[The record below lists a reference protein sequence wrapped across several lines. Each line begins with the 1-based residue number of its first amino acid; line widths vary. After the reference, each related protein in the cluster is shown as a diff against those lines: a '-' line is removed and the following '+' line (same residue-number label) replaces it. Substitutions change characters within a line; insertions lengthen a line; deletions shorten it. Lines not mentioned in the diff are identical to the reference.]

1 MLLIKIA
8 MKKKKKKK
16 KIKRKK
22 NYNKK
27 LKIKRRYKKKT
38 SKKRSF
44 KRKKIR
50 AKIKKSK
57 SFNIEIPK
65 TLLKIQS
72 FSLKKLFAYISLP
85 IFEAYYN
92 FQRQR
97 KRRLLKA
104 EELRV
109 KQEERKKR
117 EKLELVKK
125 MKEEQ
130 LKEEIYYSKE
140 LKKDMQIFLRQQ
152 ERENRQQK
160 AKEQQKILENL
171 RINKKIAGFEAR
183 MNREVAML
191 EKAAFKAEKEDYQ
204 STLDRV
210 NAIKE
215 KYKNFRLES
224 YRKKLQDLG
233 IQVQGDED
241 KSALIEKERK
251 LLFQKSEIENT
262 LMSFTR
268 SLRSIVFFCNRS
280 KILGKHLS
288 PLKIVDLSM
297 ETGEVYL
304 KWLELQESEDFLLLC
319 YLKDNSIDSKKV
331 VLEMKTDPEKHL
343 SVEFDIKS
351 IFQFQETAIDNVVKM
366 IERERNSKKPSEQ
379 KKAS

>member
-1 MLLIKIA
+1 

-50 AKIKKSK
+50 VKIKKSK

-72 FSLKKLFAYISLP
+72 FSLKKLFTYISLP

-104 EELRV
+104 EELRA

-233 IQVQGDED
+233 IQVEGDED

-297 ETGEVYL
+297 DTGEVYL

-319 YLKDNSIDSKKV
+319 YLKDNSIESKKV

-351 IFQFQETAIDNVVKM
+351 IFQFQETAIDNVVRM
-366 IERERNSKKPSEQ
+366 IERERNSKKPTEQ

>member
-8 MKKKKKKK
+8 MKKKKKK
-16 KIKRKK
+16 IKRKK
-22 NYNKK
+22 NYKKK

-38 SKKRSF
+38 SKKKSF

-50 AKIKKSK
+50 VKIKKSK
-57 SFNIEIPK
+57 SFNIEIPR
-65 TLLKIQS
+65 TFLKIQS
-72 FSLKKLFAYISLP
+72 FSLKKLFTYISLP

-140 LKKDMQIFLRQQ
+140 LKKDMQIFLRHQ

-191 EKAAFKAEKEDYQ
+191 EKAAFKAEQEDYQ

-233 IQVQGDED
+233 IQVEGDED

-297 ETGEVYL
+297 DTGEVYL

-319 YLKDNSIDSKKV
+319 YLKDNSIESKKV

>member
-1 MLLIKIA
+1 

-57 SFNIEIPK
+57 SFNIEIPR

-72 FSLKKLFAYISLP
+72 FSLKKLFTYISLP

-97 KRRLLKA
+97 KRRILKA
-104 EELRV
+104 EELRA

-233 IQVQGDED
+233 IQVEGDED

-297 ETGEVYL
+297 DTGEVYL
-304 KWLELQESEDFLLLC
+304 KWLDLQESEDFLLLC
-319 YLKDNSIDSKKV
+319 YLKDNSIESKKV

-351 IFQFQETAIDNVVKM
+351 IFQFQETAIDNVVRM
-366 IERERNSKKPSEQ
+366 IERERNLKKPTEQ

>member
-8 MKKKKKKK
+8 MKKKKKK
-16 KIKRKK
+16 IKRKK
-22 NYNKK
+22 NYKKK

-38 SKKRSF
+38 SKKKSF

-50 AKIKKSK
+50 VKIKKSK
-57 SFNIEIPK
+57 SFNIEIPR

-72 FSLKKLFAYISLP
+72 FSLKKLFTYISLP

-97 KRRLLKA
+97 KRRILKA
-104 EELRV
+104 EELRA

-183 MNREVAML
+183 MNREVAIL

-297 ETGEVYL
+297 DTGEVYL

-319 YLKDNSIDSKKV
+319 YLKDNSIESKKV

-351 IFQFQETAIDNVVKM
+351 IFQFQETAIDNVVRM
-366 IERERNSKKPSEQ
+366 IERERNLKKPTEQ

>member
-8 MKKKKKKK
+8 MKKKKKK
-16 KIKRKK
+16 IKRKK
-22 NYNKK
+22 NYKKK

-38 SKKRSF
+38 SKKKSF

-50 AKIKKSK
+50 VKIKKSK

-72 FSLKKLFAYISLP
+72 FSLKKLFNYISLP

-104 EELRV
+104 EELRA

-233 IQVQGDED
+233 IQVEGDED

-297 ETGEVYL
+297 DTGEVYL

-319 YLKDNSIDSKKV
+319 YLKDNSIESKKV

-351 IFQFQETAIDNVVKM
+351 IFQFQETAIDNVVRM
-366 IERERNSKKPSEQ
+366 IERERNSKKPTEQ

>member
-8 MKKKKKKK
+8 MKKKKKK
-16 KIKRKK
+16 IKRKK
-22 NYNKK
+22 NYKK
-27 LKIKRRYKKKT
+27 KSKIKKRYKKKIL
-38 SKKRSF
+38 KKRSF

-50 AKIKKSK
+50 VKIKKSK
-57 SFNIEIPK
+57 SFNIEIPR

-72 FSLKKLFAYISLP
+72 FSLKKLFTYISLP

-97 KRRLLKA
+97 KRRILKA
-104 EELRV
+104 EELRA

-233 IQVQGDED
+233 IQVEGDED

-297 ETGEVYL
+297 DTGEVYL

-319 YLKDNSIDSKKV
+319 YLKDNSIESKKV

-351 IFQFQETAIDNVVKM
+351 IFQFQETAIDNVVRM
-366 IERERNSKKPSEQ
+366 IERERNSKKPTEQ

>member
-1 MLLIKIA
+1 
-8 MKKKKKKK
+8 MKKKRKKVK

-22 NYNKK
+22 FKKRAK
-27 LKIKRRYKKKT
+27 LKRRFKKKAP
-38 SKKRSF
+38 KRSSRVRKKGRLKAKAKAK
-44 KRKKIR
+44 KRKK
-50 AKIKKSK
+50 S
-57 SFNIEIPK
+57 SY
-65 TLLKIQS
+65 TLSQS
-72 FSLKKLFAYISLP
+72 FSKIKEFSLKNLLSYLSTP

-92 FQRQR
+92 FQRER

-104 EELRV
+104 EDARARE
-109 KQEERKKR
+109 EERRKR

-125 MKEEQ
+125 MKQEQ

-140 LKKDMQIFLRQQ
+140 LKKDMQIFLRQE
-152 ERENRQQK
+152 ERETRQQK
-160 AKEQQKILENL
+160 AREQQKILENL
-171 RINKKIAGFEAR
+171 RLSKKIAGFEAR

-191 EKAAFKAEKEDYQ
+191 EKAAFKAEKENYQ

-215 KYKNFRLES
+215 KYKNYRLES

-251 LLFQKSEIENT
+251 LLLQKSEIENT

-268 SLRSIVFFCNRS
+268 SLRSIAFFCNRS

-297 ETGEVYL
+297 DTGEVYL
-304 KWLELQESEDFLLLC
+304 KWLELQDSEDFILLC
-319 YLKDNSIDSKKV
+319 YLKDNSIESKKV
-331 VLEMKTDPEKHL
+331 VLEMKTDPQKHL

-366 IERERNSKKPSEQ
+366 IERERNSKKSQEQ
-379 KKAS
+379 KQAS

>member
-8 MKKKKKKK
+8 MKKKKKK
-16 KIKRKK
+16 IKRKK
-22 NYNKK
+22 NYKK
-27 LKIKRRYKKKT
+27 KSKIKKRYKKKIL
-38 SKKRSF
+38 KKRSF

-50 AKIKKSK
+50 VKIKKSK
-57 SFNIEIPK
+57 SFNIEIPR

-72 FSLKKLFAYISLP
+72 FSLKKLFTYISLP

-104 EELRV
+104 EESRA
-109 KQEERKKR
+109 KKEERKKR

-297 ETGEVYL
+297 DTGEVYL
-304 KWLELQESEDFLLLC
+304 KWLELLESEDFLLLC

-343 SVEFDIKS
+343 SIEFDIKS